1 MIETIQAHLELLHD
15 SAQAVAM
22 RAYMR
27 DQFAFLGIPAPLRKA
42 AGKLAFTDLGLKNKP
57 LELDLVK
64 QLWALPEREY
74 QYMAIEYLHSQTKKL
89 GLADFALLE
98 FLITHKSWWDTVD
111 GLAPLVGILVQH
123 FPSLLEQLDG
133 WAEDPNF
140 WLRRVAIIHQL
151 RFKSETDSSRLFTYA
166 LLNVSDK
173 EFFVRKAIG
182 WALREYAKTAPR
194 VVQDFILE
202 HPEFS
207 NLTKREALK
216 GLSNHYFS

>member
-15 SAQAVAM
+15 PARAVAM

-27 DQFAFLGIPAPLRKA
+27 NQFAFLGIPSPLRKA
-42 AGKLAFTDLGLKNKP
+42 ATKQAFTSLGLKSKP
-57 LELDLVK
+57 LEVGLVK
-64 QLWALPEREY
+64 QLWVLPEREY
-74 QYMAIEYLHSQTKKL
+74 QYVAIEYLHSKTKKL

-111 GLAPLVGILVQH
+111 GLAPLVGILVLR

-133 WAEDPNF
+133 WAEHPNF
-140 WLRRVAIIHQL
+140 WLRRVAMIHQL
-151 RFKSETDSSRLFTYA
+151 RFKSETDSNRLFAYA
-166 LLNVSDK
+166 LLNAADK

-182 WALREYAKTAPR
+182 WALREYAKVKPY

-216 GLSNHYFS
+216 GLSNPHFS